1 MFVIEDI
8 LLPKNI
14 GKMSLIIYFFLYR
27 KKSKNHALFID
38 DCKSF
43 TKVCRICENKR
54 QNQRKR
60 KEKTQEIL
68 SHFKGYKSAYIAED
82 LIKIIHFVCVSCTN
96 V

>member
-1 MFVIEDI
+1 MLYLLMIVKVLQKFVGYV
-8 LLPKNI
+8 KT
-14 GKMSLIIYFFLYR
+14 
-27 KKSKNHALFID
+27 KSK
-38 DCKSF
+38 
-43 TKVCRICENKR
+43 TKEK
-54 QNQRKR
+54 